1 MDGGWSELLQPVD
14 ACGALN
20 LSVSVQKKPLLSPSV
35 PSPDIVVQSGV
46 SGYKLK
52 CNV

>member
-1 MDGGWSELLQPVD
+1 MDGGWSELLQP
-14 ACGALN
+14 AGARGALN
-20 LSVSVQKKPLLSPSV
+20 LSVSVRKKLLLSPSV
-35 PSPDIVVQSGV
+35 PSPDIVMRSGV